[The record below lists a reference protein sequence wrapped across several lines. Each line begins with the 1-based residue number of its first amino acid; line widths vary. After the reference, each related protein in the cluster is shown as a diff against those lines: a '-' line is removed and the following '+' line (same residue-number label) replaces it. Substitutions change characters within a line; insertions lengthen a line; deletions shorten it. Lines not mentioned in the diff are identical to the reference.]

1 MLSTKASC
9 SSTHCSVVRQ
19 WGSFLPHLLLNIYL
33 ILPEMASTL
42 CTPNNQYSINQ
53 SNALETI
60 QVPEEFAF
68 VLKMETCI
76 SYTYSN

>member
-1 MLSTKASC
+1 
-9 SSTHCSVVRQ
+9 
-19 WGSFLPHLLLNIYL
+19 
-33 ILPEMASTL
+33 MASTL